1 MLLLITGSYD
11 GTSDRIVAAYGP
23 GIFRLNHDLWRD
35 YQISFSSGGWRIANP
50 HNGLVIGSDT
60 IKSAFWWK
68 PFLSPSNEDSYVQEE
83 VKYIFRDIYGWCVD
97 KGIARGNHFTY
108 HSVFGKVTILSKA
121 KTYFKIPE
129 TSVSIGRLD
138 VDKFKDKKIVV
149 KSLATARTN
158 DGNILITTEANIN
171 RLDPA
176 YPWYI
181 QERVDSEWDVTIFYC
196 NEECF
201 AFRRSRADLSGLDWR
216 AQQSSDPSRKEWFAF
231 TLAADVKDR
240 IVDLSREINISFGR
254 YDFLLEKGSDDL
266 IFLEVNAHGQWVFLD
281 YFEEYGLLDCVINW
295 LKH

>member
-1 MLLLITGSYD
+1 VLLLITGSYD
-11 GTSDRIVAAYGP
+11 GTSDRIVTAYGA
-23 GIFRLNHDLWRD
+23 GVFRLNHDLWRD
-35 YQISFSSGGWRIANP
+35 YQISFSSAGWRIVNP
-50 HNGLVIGSDT
+50 CNGLVIESDT
-60 IKSAFWWK
+60 VKSAFWWK
-68 PFLSPSNEDSYVQEE
+68 PFLTPLEEDPYVQEE

-108 HSVFGKVTILSKA
+108 HSVFGKVTILKKA
-121 KTYFKIPE
+121 QSYFKIPE

-138 VDKFKDKKIVV
+138 ADRFKDKKIVV

-181 QERVDSEWDVTIFYC
+181 QERIDSEWDVTIFYC
-196 NEECF
+196 NKECF
-201 AFRRSRADLSGLDWR
+201 AFKRSRADLKGLDWR
-216 AQQSSDPSRKEWFAF
+216 AHQSSDPSRKEWFVF
-231 TLAADVKDR
+231 PLAADIKDK
-240 IVDLSREINISFGR
+240 IVDLSRELNISFGR

-266 IFLEVNAHGQWVFLD
+266 VFLEVNAHGQWVFLD
-281 YFEEYGLLDCVINW
+281 YFEEHGLLDCVVNW